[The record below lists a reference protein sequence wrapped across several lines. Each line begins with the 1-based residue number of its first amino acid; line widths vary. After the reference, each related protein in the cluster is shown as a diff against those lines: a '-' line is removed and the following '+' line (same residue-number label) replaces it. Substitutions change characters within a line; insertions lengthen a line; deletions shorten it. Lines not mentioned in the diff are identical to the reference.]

1 MQLNLVKKILS
12 CVNGLSERH
21 YERSVEIIVR
31 KISRKEK
38 DARRNKI
45 YPNKTFIESGIPC
58 CIIVPNIILLEVS
71 PALMPS
77 ARQ

>member
-1 MQLNLVKKILS
+1 MQLKPNLVKKILS

-38 DARRNKI
+38 DARRNISKYI
-45 YPNKTFIESGIPC
+45 QTKPSLNLAFP
-58 CIIVPNIILLEVS
+58 VVLLS
-71 PALMPS
+71 LI
-77 ARQ
+77 

>member
-1 MQLNLVKKILS
+1 MNLVKKILS

-45 YPNKTFIESGIPC
+45 YPNKTVIESGIPC